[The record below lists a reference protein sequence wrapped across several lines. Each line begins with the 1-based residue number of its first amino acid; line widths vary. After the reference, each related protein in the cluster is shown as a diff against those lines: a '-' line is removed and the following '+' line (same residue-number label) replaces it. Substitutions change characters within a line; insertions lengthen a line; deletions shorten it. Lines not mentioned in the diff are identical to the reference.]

1 MNENLKAALKTLGAH
16 HENVKQDI
24 DQWLNNELFTWN
36 WWILVTFIILPL
48 LLWIKVFDR
57 KRILELLL
65 VWTLV
70 IIPTSYL
77 DSIGV
82 DLEFW
87 VYPVQFIP
95 LTPRAIPF
103 DFFMVGIVY
112 MILYQYFSSWSRYLT
127 ALVIMAST
135 YAFIG
140 EPVSHALNLVYY
152 LKWNYFYSFVYYII
166 LGVSV
171 KAIVNKSRDMYRKET

>member
-1 MNENLKAALKTLGAH
+1 MNENLKTALRSLGVH

-24 DQWLNNELFTWN
+24 NHWLNNELFTWN
-36 WWILVTFIILPL
+36 WWLLVGFIVLPL
-48 LLWIKVFDR
+48 ILWIKVFDR

-77 DSIGV
+77 DSIGI
-82 DLEFW
+82 DLKFW

-95 LTPRAIPF
+95 LTPRALPF
-103 DFFMVGIVY
+103 DFFMVGIAY
-112 MILYQYFSSWSRYLT
+112 MLLYQFFSSWRKYLIV
-127 ALVIMAST
+127 LVIMAFT

-140 EPVSHALNLVYY
+140 EPLSQALNLVHYI
-152 LKWNYFYSFVYYII
+152 KWKYIYSFFYYII
-166 LGVSV
+166 LGVTV
-171 KAIVNKSRDMYRKET
+171 KWIVNKCKDQYKQ